1 MFIDKR
7 KKHDEELAKEQGQK
21 NNHIQIL
28 MKLEKT
34 GVPSL
39 EGHIDEASQTKAKIA
54 KLAYKNDTEDYLT
67 TFKCLIEANNI
78 DKSCWFF
85 HIATQ

>member
-1 MFIDKR
+1 
-7 KKHDEELAKEQGQK
+7 
-21 NNHIQIL
+21 

-39 EGHIDEASQTKAKIA
+39 EGHINEASQTKTKIA
-54 KLAYKNDTEDYLT
+54 KLTYKNDTEDYLT
-67 TFKCLIEANNI
+67 TFECLMEANKI

-85 HIATQ
+85 HKATQRSGRVQQAYAALPVQRCVSMHMAN